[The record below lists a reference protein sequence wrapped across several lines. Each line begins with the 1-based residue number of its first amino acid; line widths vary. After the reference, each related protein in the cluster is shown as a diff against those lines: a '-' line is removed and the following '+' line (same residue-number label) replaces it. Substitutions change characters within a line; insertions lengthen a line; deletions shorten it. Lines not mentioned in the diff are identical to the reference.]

1 MWLAFFI
8 FFDTLGF
15 PDVGKMMQTNI
26 FSLHVIL
33 CSQENSTWQ
42 IPETNADTREA
53 HTHATAVQ
61 RRRSESC
68 LTLAEVKRV
77 RCPVYLL
84 FLLSGS
90 MHTTGSLSHR
100 TQASTLPPRTPCIFF
115 HSLPRSNHSP
125 PIVECYLSH
134 DYTWDPLASVPF
146 LSSDQL
152 LTPAL
157 YPLSFVLCPRINCEL
172 PGEQKRNWGS
182 CGKKKKKKIDQGP
195 GKLQKKKQKKT
206 EDVSK
211 CFLCNNFYPSHTFLL
226 KATLLGTQK
235 WVFLFGNNSRR
246 ASEATVKLLQSR
258 CFFLSPIN
266 LTPTPPLSS
275 FMLALAH
282 QF

>member
-1 MWLAFFI
+1 
-8 FFDTLGF
+8 
-15 PDVGKMMQTNI
+15 MQTNI

-172 PGEQKRNWGS
+172 PGEQKRN
-182 CGKKKKKKIDQGP
+182 
-195 GKLQKKKQKKT
+195 
-206 EDVSK
+206 
-211 CFLCNNFYPSHTFLL
+211 
-226 KATLLGTQK
+226 
-235 WVFLFGNNSRR
+235 
-246 ASEATVKLLQSR
+246 
-258 CFFLSPIN
+258 
-266 LTPTPPLSS
+266 
-275 FMLALAH
+275 
-282 QF
+282 

>member
-1 MWLAFFI
+1 MWEKWCEQI
-8 FFDTLGF
+8 FSHCMLSFAVRRIARGRFL
-15 PDVGKMMQTNI
+15 KQMQTQERRTLMPLL
-26 FSLHVIL
+26 FSDGGLSPVL
-33 CSQENSTWQ
+33 LW
-42 IPETNADTREA
+42 
-53 HTHATAVQ
+53 
-61 RRRSESC
+61 RRSKGSGVLSICFSC
-68 LTLAEVKRV
+68 CQGVCTQQAACHTGRKLP
-77 RCPVYLL
+77 RC
-84 FLLSGS
+84 
-90 MHTTGSLSHR
+90 
-100 TQASTLPPRTPCIFF
+100 PPRTPCIFF

-195 GKLQKKKQKKT
+195 GKLQKKT